1 MAFRNKGSAKRVKIQ
16 ADKVQIEGDV
26 KISEAKI
33 KKMDG
38 VVISNFPGYF
48 LIACLIISGLY
59 LLHIFSPFI
68 MVLVLAA
75 ILVTV
80 FYGAYEKILALVHN
94 RKILAALITTFLIIV
109 LIVVPL
115 FVFVVLL
122 GSQARDVYV
131 YTVDQVRIGA
141 LDWLIKWSPGGFIY
155 DSMGFLREHLQG
167 LIDFDS
173 IDLKTSIMDLARTV
187 TSWLVEQ
194 STALLKGFFWMLI
207 NFVVLAFS
215 MFFMFKDGDLIIER
229 IKTLSPLPSEHEEE
243 LFKKFREISNATLYG
258 IFLTA
263 VVQGTLGGIGF
274 AIAGIPNALFW
285 GTAIAVFSLVPVI
298 GTATIWFPAAIL
310 LLASQSWF
318 GGIFLMAWGFGVV
331 SIVDNFIR
339 PYLISGKTKMNQLLM
354 FLAVFGGIF
363 AFNLIG
369 VIFGPLILTLF
380 FAFLH
385 IYETEYDK
393 LLHRG

>member
-1 MAFRNKGSAKRVKIQ
+1 MVSAKKTSVNEKNTGTKNGKDDLKSLHESSR
-16 ADKVQIEGDV
+16 
-26 KISEAKI
+26 S
-33 KKMDG
+33 KMDG
-38 VVISNFPGYF
+38 VVISHFPGYF
-48 LIACLIISGLY
+48 LIACIIISGVQ

-68 MVLVLAA
+68 MVLVLAG

-80 FYGAYEKILALVHN
+80 FYGVYKRILAAVRN
-94 RKILAALITTFLIIV
+94 RKILAALISTFLIIF

-115 FVFVVLL
+115 FVFVLLL
-122 GSQARDVYV
+122 GRQAIDVYA
-131 YTVDQVRIGA
+131 YTVEQVRNGA
-141 LDWLIKWSPGGFIY
+141 LDWLIKWEPGGFLY
-155 DSMGFLREHLQG
+155 DSTVFLKYHLDG
-167 LIDFDS
+167 IIDFES
-173 IDLKTSIMDLARTV
+173 IDLKASLVDLARSV
-187 TSWLVEQ
+187 TEWLVAQ
-194 STALLKGFFWMLI
+194 SAALVKGFFWLLVE
-207 NFVVLAFS
+207 FVVLGFS
-215 MFFMFKDGDLIIER
+215 LFFMFKDGEILIER
-229 IKTLSPLPSEHEEE
+229 IMTLSPLPREHEEE

-274 AIAGIPNALFW
+274 VIAGIPNALFW

-298 GTATIWFPAAIL
+298 GTATIWLPAAIL

-318 GGIFLMAWGFGVV
+318 GGLFLMAWGFGIV
-331 SIVDNFIR
+331 STVDNFIR
-339 PYLISGKTKMNQLLM
+339 PYLISGKAKMNQLLM

-385 IYETEYDK
+385 IYETEYDR
-393 LLHRG
+393 LLHRV